1 VDETEEV
8 FNTIE
13 IEDKENDDSNA
24 AAPKPKFNKK
34 KMKLNVINPNGKAKV
49 TKIKIT
55 NPIKTVI
62 LSRMLIFLL
71 YFADE
76 IVRIVGDV
84 QNGGDSPKAKRC
96 FRCQFLQFLPKKI
109 G

>member
-1 VDETEEV
+1 ME
-8 FNTIE
+8 
-13 IEDKENDDSNA
+13 
-24 AAPKPKFNKK
+24 
-34 KMKLNVINPNGKAKV
+34 LNVINPNGKAKV